1 MQRHVQDCNVNAEV
15 RARNSSIIG
24 LDVDAMISE
33 QELWIESRLER
44 PTLEYVGEESD
55 SEPEH
60 DCSAYDEGA
69 LLERGGG
76 KESTIKYKNGKLD

>member
-1 MQRHVQDCNVNAEV
+1 MQRHVQNCNVDAEV
-15 RARNSSIIG
+15 RRRDSSVIG
-24 LDVDAMISE
+24 LNIDAMIGE

-44 PTLEYVGEESD
+44 PTLEYIGEESN

-60 DCSAYDEGA
+60 DCNAYDEGA

-76 KESTIKYKNGKLD
+76 KDSTIKHENGKLD